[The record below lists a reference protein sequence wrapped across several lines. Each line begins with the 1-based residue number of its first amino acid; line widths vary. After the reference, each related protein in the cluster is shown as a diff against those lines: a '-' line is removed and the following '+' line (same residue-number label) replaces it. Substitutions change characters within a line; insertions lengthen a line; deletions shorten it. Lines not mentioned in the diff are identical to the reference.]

1 MKRRQTRKQIVRK
14 YRKHRFSRNARK
26 MSLSRKGAQYTM
38 KKQRGG
44 DFACG
49 EGATRFG
56 TSPDGAKIV
65 CKKNDSGEMFT
76 PDDSKDSI

>member
-1 MKRRQTRKQIVRK
+1 
-14 YRKHRFSRNARK
+14 
-26 MSLSRKGAQYTM
+26 M

-56 TSPDGAKIV
+56 TSPDGGKII
-65 CKKNDSGEMFT
+65 CKRNDSGEMFT
-76 PDDSKDSI
+76 PNDSKDSI

>member
-1 MKRRQTRKQIVRK
+1 
-14 YRKHRFSRNARK
+14 
-26 MSLSRKGAQYTM
+26 M

-65 CKKNDSGEMFT
+65 CRHNESGEMFT
-76 PDDSKDSI
+76 PDDSKDGM

>member
-1 MKRRQTRKQIVRK
+1 MKIHHTRKHKTRKQILRK
-14 YRKHRFSRNARK
+14 YRKHRFSR
-26 MSLSRKGAQYTM
+26 KGKRYTM

-65 CKKNDSGEMFT
+65 CRHNESGEMFT
-76 PDDSKDSI
+76 PDDSKDGM

>member
-1 MKRRQTRKQIVRK
+1 MKKRQTRKQILRK
-14 YRKHRFSRNARK
+14 YRKHRFSR
-26 MSLSRKGAQYTM
+26 KGKRYTM

-65 CKKNDSGEMFT
+65 CRRNDSGEMFA
-76 PDDSKDSI
+76 PDDSKDSM

>member
-1 MKRRQTRKQIVRK
+1 MKRRSKTKKQILRK
-14 YRKHRFSRNARK
+14 YRKHRFSR
-26 MSLSRKGAQYTM
+26 KGKRYTI
-38 KKQRGG
+38 KQRGG

-65 CKKNDSGEMFT
+65 CRHNESGEMFV
-76 PDDSKDSI
+76 PDDSKDGIY

>member
-1 MKRRQTRKQIVRK
+1 MKKRHTRKQILRK
-14 YRKHRFSRNARK
+14 YRKHRFSR
-26 MSLSRKGAQYTM
+26 KGKRYTM

-56 TSPDGAKIV
+56 TSPDGAKII
-65 CKKNDSGEMFT
+65 CRRNESGEMFA
-76 PDDSKDSI
+76 PDDTKDSI